1 MDEFGNP
8 IVNETVQISARY
20 DDGTSDR
27 FYCKSGE
34 DGRFSQTGVCRAAR
48 AVFVVFGDATNGGE
62 TYGGGRFLEA
72 VLAPDGSTV
81 VLDFNRA
88 YNPPCAFTP
97 YSTCPLPVPENQLPF
112 AVSAGEKKW
121 NG

>member
-1 MDEFGNP
+1 MIGTVTDTP
-8 IVNETVQISARY
+8 IAGRAAFEL
-20 DDGTSDR
+20 DGGACRLVLMPGAEPDR
-27 FYCKSGE
+27 F
-34 DGRFSQTGVCRAAR
+34 
-48 AVFVVFGDATNGGE
+48 FVVFGDATNGGE

-121 NG
+121 DG